1 MAVGLLFPYSR
12 IGIALLTERTVIY
25 AMTLQDFLLRLL
37 VIIVI
42 GLIIGVERQIGGH
55 HIEIKTTFLIAIG
68 TFAFCMIEILLGY
81 PDIRMSAN
89 IVTGIG
95 FLCSG
100 VIFKNG
106 LTVNG
111 LNTSATLWST
121 SGISILVAYGYFKQA
136 FIITAVMALLNLI
149 LNVTAKKIKPIK
161 FLVDNDS
168 NSYSINIVCMKENVN
183 AIKEALYER
192 LTKDGNDVN
201 SVAVNSIT
209 PEKFR
214 IIVKVGTGRDDDYF
228 VKVTND
234 LFEMNVLSVAYEKA
248 D

>member
-1 MAVGLLFPYSR
+1 MTVHEFIVRLFVV
-12 IGIALLTERTVIY
+12 A
-25 AMTLQDFLLRLL
+25 A
-37 VIIVI
+37 I
-42 GLIIGVERQIGGH
+42 GLIIGIERQIGGH
-55 HIEIKTTFLIAIG
+55 HIEIKTTFLIAVG

-121 SGISILVAYGYFKQA
+121 SGISILVAYGYFQFA
-136 FIITAVMALLNLI
+136 FIITIVLILLNMI
-149 LNVTAKKIKPIK
+149 LNITAKKIKPIN

-168 NSYSINIVCMKENVN
+168 NSYMINVVCLKEDVTG
-183 AIKEALYER
+183 IKESIYER
-192 LTKDGNDVN
+192 VTNDKNAVN
-201 SVAVNSIT
+201 SIAVNSIT
-209 PEKFR
+209 PDKFR
-214 IIVKVGTGRDDDYF
+214 INIKIGTGHDDDYF
-228 VKVTND
+228 VRLTDDIFK
-234 LFEMNVLSVAYEKA
+234 MNVLAVSYEKLEM
-248 D
+248 

>member
-1 MAVGLLFPYSR
+1 MTVQEFIVRLF
-12 IGIALLTERTVIY
+12 
-25 AMTLQDFLLRLL
+25 FFFF
-37 VIIVI
+37 I
-42 GLIIGVERQIGGH
+42 GLIIGIERQIGGH
-55 HIEIKTTFLIAIG
+55 HIEIKTTFLIAVG

-121 SGISILVAYGYFKQA
+121 SGISILVAYGYFKFA
-136 FIITAVMALLNLI
+136 FIITVVLILLNLI
-149 LNVTAKKIKPIK
+149 LNITAKKIKPID

-168 NSYSINIVCMKENVN
+168 NMYLINIVCMKEDVN
-183 AIKEALYER
+183 NIKETTYNKIIED
-192 LTKDGNDVN
+192 KNIVN
-201 SVAVNSIT
+201 SIAVNSIT
-209 PEKFR
+209 PDKFR
-214 IIVKVGTGRDDDYF
+214 INIKVGTGQNDDYF
-228 VKVTND
+228 VKLTNEI
-234 LFEMNVLSVAYEKA
+234 FKMNVLSVSYEKM

>member
-1 MAVGLLFPYSR
+1 MSVQEFIIRLF
-12 IGIALLTERTVIY
+12 I
-25 AMTLQDFLLRLL
+25 
-37 VIIVI
+37 IIVI
-42 GLIIGVERQIGGH
+42 GVIIGIERQIGGH

-121 SGISILVAYGYFKQA
+121 SGISILVAYGYFKYA
-136 FIITAVMALLNLI
+136 FIITAFMVMLNLV
-149 LNVTAKKIKPIK
+149 LNITAKKIKPIS
-161 FLVDNDS
+161 FLVDNTS
-168 NSYSINIVCMKENVN
+168 NAYQINIVCLKEEVN
-183 AIKEALYER
+183 AIKEKIYER
-192 LTKDGNDVN
+192 VTGDKNII
-201 SVAVNSIT
+201 NSIEIWLKAHHKDEHRPT
-209 PEKFR
+209 P
-214 IIVKVGTGRDDDYF
+214 
-228 VKVTND
+228 
-234 LFEMNVLSVAYEKA
+234 SPSQ
-248 D
+248 

>member
-1 MAVGLLFPYSR
+1 MTVEEFIIRLFVV
-12 IGIALLTERTVIY
+12 A
-25 AMTLQDFLLRLL
+25 
-37 VIIVI
+37 VI
-42 GLIIGVERQIGGH
+42 GLLIGVERQIGGH
-55 HIEIKTTFLIAIG
+55 HIEIKTTFLIAVG

-121 SGISILVAYGYFKQA
+121 SGISILVAYGYFKFA
-136 FIITAVMALLNLI
+136 FIITVGLILLNMV
-149 LNVTAKKIKPIK
+149 LNITAKKIKPIS

-168 NSYSINIVCMKENVN
+168 NAYQINVVCLKEEVNGIKEMIYGNLTDDQNIV
-183 AIKEALYER
+183 
-192 LTKDGNDVN
+192 N
-201 SVAVNSIT
+201 SIAVNSIT
-209 PEKFR
+209 PDKFR
-214 IIVKVGTGRDDDYF
+214 ITVKVGTAHTDEYF
-228 VKVTND
+228 VQLTNEI
-234 LFEMNVLSVAYEKA
+234 FKMNVLSVAYEKL
-248 D
+248 DQ

>member
-1 MAVGLLFPYSR
+1 MTVHEFIVRLFVVAAIGLL
-12 IGIALLTERTVIY
+12 IGI
-25 AMTLQDFLLRLL
+25 
-37 VIIVI
+37 
-42 GLIIGVERQIGGH
+42 ERQIGGH
-55 HIEIKTTFLIAIG
+55 HIEIKTTFLIAVG

-121 SGISILVAYGYFKQA
+121 SGISILVAYGYFKYA
-136 FIITAVMALLNLI
+136 FIITSILILLNLI
-149 LNVTAKKIKPIK
+149 LNITAKKIKPIS

-168 NSYSINIVCMKENVN
+168 NTYQVNIVCMKEEVN
-183 AIKEALYER
+183 GIKETVYER
-192 LTKDGNDVN
+192 IINDKNLVN
-201 SVAVNSIT
+201 SIAVNSIT
-209 PEKFR
+209 PDKFR
-214 IIVKVGTGRDDDYF
+214 INIKVGTGHEDDYF
-228 VKVTND
+228 VKLTND
-234 LFEMNVLSVAYEKA
+234 IFEMNVLSVSYEKLEQ
-248 D
+248 

>member
-1 MAVGLLFPYSR
+1 MTIPEFIIRLF
-12 IGIALLTERTVIY
+12 
-25 AMTLQDFLLRLL
+25 

-42 GLIIGVERQIGGH
+42 GIIIGVERQIGGH

-106 LTVNG
+106 FTVNG

-121 SGISILVAYGYFKQA
+121 SGISILVAYGYFKYA
-136 FIITAVMALLNLI
+136 IIITAAMILLNLL
-149 LNVTAKKIKPIK
+149 LNITAKKIKPIK
-161 FLVDNDS
+161 ILVDNDS
-168 NSYSINIVCMKENVN
+168 NSYQINVVCMKEEVN
-183 AIKEALYER
+183 QIKEMIYGR
-192 LTKDGNDVN
+192 LTDDKNT
-201 SVAVNSIT
+201 VNSIAVNGIT
-209 PEKFR
+209 PDKFR
-214 IIVKVGTGRDDDYF
+214 ICVKIGTAQADDYF
-228 VKVTND
+228 IKLTND
-234 LFEMNVLSVAYEKA
+234 VFEMNVLSVSYEKL
-248 D
+248 DQ